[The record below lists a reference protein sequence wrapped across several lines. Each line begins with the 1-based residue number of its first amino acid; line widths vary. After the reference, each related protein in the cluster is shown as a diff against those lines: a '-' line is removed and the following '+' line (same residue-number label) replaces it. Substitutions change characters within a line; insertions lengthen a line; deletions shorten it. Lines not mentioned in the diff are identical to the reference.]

1 MAQLS
6 LTLLG
11 GLQARVEPGGA
22 LSLPT
27 RKAQALL
34 AYLALPPGQ
43 AHPRAKLAAL
53 LWGGIREES
62 ARNSLRQAL
71 FALRKALAPTTP
83 AALSLERDTV
93 ALDRDAA
100 HVDVAEFE
108 RLLASGMPEALER
121 ASALYRG
128 DLLIGLAVDEP
139 LFEEWLLGERERLRE
154 LALDGLARLLAQQR
168 KTGATEAALRTGLKL
183 LTLDP
188 LQEAVHRT
196 LMRLYAT
203 VGRRGTALRQY
214 QQCVN
219 VLQRELGVEPEAETK
234 QLYQEILHQRSL
246 RGTVIE
252 PAVASPSVPATVVTS
267 RAPAHEIPLIGRAM
281 ELEQLRGALQQAYA
295 GEGSVVAVLGEA
307 GIGKTRLVDELIG
320 VAEEQGAR
328 VLVGRSHESEQV
340 LPFGPWVDAFRAGH
354 AADDLRGMTPAWRAE
369 LAYVLPE
376 LADPDVE
383 PVKSAPD
390 FLKVFESVTAAI
402 GMLAGHRPLL
412 LVLEDL
418 HWADEMS
425 LRLLAF
431 FGRRLHSRRV
441 LAAVTV
447 REEELADAPMLR
459 RILDELQRER
469 RLWSLALVALSRANT
484 LALVQ
489 TLVRSGTDETSLAR
503 LGEEAW
509 RASAGNPFVV
519 VETVRS
525 QAQGIGLGD
534 HTAGAGP
541 VAPRALMLPEP
552 VRQLVTRRLERL
564 SERGRLLTTVAA
576 VIGREFEF
584 ALLQRAAGLG
594 DTEAAEG
601 MEELVRRR
609 VLQGVGERFDFTHD
623 RIREVARAALL
634 APRRRVLHCSVA
646 EAIEAVYADHLE
658 PHILALGLHY
668 YGAEMW
674 RQAMSYLRLA
684 AVHAFVR
691 SAYREAATCFEQA
704 LAAASHLPRTPAMLD
719 QMLDLQLQLR
729 NALWPLA
736 DFDRIARCL
745 SDAEQL
751 AISLEDRKRLGRI
764 TAFMSVLRWVT
775 GDAAAARLFGQRA
788 RDLAVSLEDRPL
800 RIMSNYYLGLAQFLL
815 AEYQRAEDLFL
826 ENVRTLTVA
835 EEQDPL
841 GAPGSTLVRSKAW
854 LVLPLAERGAFP
866 SGLAHG
872 HAALDLAE
880 ASYDPYGV
888 VSAEYCLAYLHCLKG
903 EFDLAIPSLERG
915 LTICREREFSVWL
928 PQVTGYLG
936 YAYSLAGRIDEGLSL
951 LEQAIDIFDA
961 TRAWPFRALLMVHRG
976 TADVLAGRL
985 DSALAL
991 GHQALKVAREHR
1003 ERGHEAWAFLL
1014 LGEIASHAD
1023 PSEMKKA
1030 DDHYHQAMALASN
1043 LGMRPLVG
1051 HCRLGLGRL
1060 YRRAGKQREAQEH
1073 LAAATTMYREMD
1085 MQFWLEKAEKERR
1098 ELA

>member
-1 MAQLS
+1 MARLS
-6 LTLLG
+6 VTLLG

-22 LSLPT
+22 VNLPT

-53 LWGGIREES
+53 LWGEMREES

-83 AALSLERDTV
+83 AVLSLEADTV

-108 RLLASGMPEALER
+108 RLLASGTTEALER

-128 DLLIGLAVDEP
+128 DLLMGLVVDEP
-139 LFEEWLLGERERLRE
+139 LFEEWLVGERERLRE
-154 LALDGLARLLAQQR
+154 LALDGFARLLAQQR
-168 KTGATEAALRTGLKL
+168 KAGATEAALRTGLKL

-196 LMRLYAT
+196 LMRLYAA

-219 VLQRELGVEPEAETK
+219 VLQRDLGVEPEAETK
-234 QLYQEILHQRSL
+234 QLYQEILRQRPL
-246 RGTVIE
+246 RSTVIE
-252 PAVASPSVPATVVTS
+252 PAVASPSVPATIVTS
-267 RAPAHEIPLIGRAM
+267 RAPVDQIPLIGRAV
-281 ELEQLRGALQQAYA
+281 ELEQLRGALNQAYA
-295 GEGSVVAVLGEA
+295 GQGSVVAVLGEA

-320 VAEEQGAR
+320 EAEERGAR
-328 VLVGRSHESEQV
+328 VLVGRSYESEQV
-340 LPFGPWVDAFRAGH
+340 LPFGPWVDALRAGH
-354 AADDLRGMTPAWRAE
+354 ATDDLRGMAPAWRAE
-369 LAYVLPE
+369 LAHVLPE
-376 LADPDVE
+376 LAGPDVE
-383 PVKSAPD
+383 PAKSAPD
-390 FLKVFESVTAAI
+390 FLKVLESVTAAI
-402 GMLAGHRPLL
+402 GMLAEHRPLL

-431 FGRRLHSRRV
+431 FGRRIHSRRV

-447 REEELADAPMLR
+447 REEELADVPMLR

-469 RLWSLALVALSRANT
+469 RLWCLTLMALSRDNT
-484 LALVQ
+484 LALVH
-489 TLVRSGTDETSLAR
+489 TLVRSGIDETSLAR

-534 HTAGAGP
+534 DTAGAGP
-541 VAPRALMLPEP
+541 VAPRALLMLPEP

-594 DTEAAEG
+594 DTEAADG

-634 APRRRVLHCSVA
+634 APRRRVLHSSVA
-646 EAIEAVYADHLE
+646 EAIEALYADNLE
-658 PHILALGLHY
+658 PHNLALGLQY
-668 YGAEMW
+668 YGAERW
-674 RQAMSYLRLA
+674 HQAMSYLRRA
-684 AVHAFVR
+684 AAHAFVR
-691 SAYREAATCFEQA
+691 SAYREAASCFEQA
-704 LAAASHLPRTPAMLD
+704 LAAASHLPRTPVMLD

-751 AISLEDRKRLGRI
+751 AISLEDRERLGRV
-764 TAFMSVLRWVT
+764 TAFISVLRWVT
-775 GDAAAARLFGQRA
+775 GDVAAARLFGQKA
-788 RDLAVSLEDRPL
+788 RDLAASLEDRPL

-815 AEYQRAEDLFL
+815 AEYREAEDLFL
-826 ENVRTLTVA
+826 ENVRTLSIA

-872 HAALDLAE
+872 HAALDLAQ
-880 ASYDPYGV
+880 AAQDPYGI
-888 VSAEYCLAYLHCLKG
+888 VSAGYCLAYLYCLKG
-903 EFDLAIPSLERG
+903 EIDLAVPLLERG
-915 LTICREREFSVWL
+915 LAFCREREFGVWL

-936 YAYSLAGRIDEGLSL
+936 YAYSQAGRIEEGLSL
-951 LEQAIDIFDA
+951 LEQANDIFKT
-961 TRAWPFRALLMVHRG
+961 TREWPFRALLTVHRG
-976 TADVLAGRL
+976 TACILAGRL
-985 DSALAL
+985 DSAMEL
-991 GHQALKVAREHR
+991 GHQALTLAREHG
-1003 ERGHEAWAFLL
+1003 ERGHEAWALCL
-1014 LGEIASHAD
+1014 LGEIASHRA
-1023 PSEMKKA
+1023 PPEVQKA
-1030 DDHYHQAMALASN
+1030 EDHYRQALALATE
-1043 LGMRPLVG
+1043 LGMRPLVA
-1051 HCRLGLGRL
+1051 HCHHGLGKL
-1060 YRRAGKQREAQEH
+1060 HRRTCKSEQVREQ
-1073 LAAATTMYREMD
+1073 LITATTMYREMD
-1085 MQFWLEKAEKERR
+1085 MRYWLEKAAAAK
-1098 ELA
+1098 A

>member
-1 MAQLS
+1 M
-6 LTLLG
+6 
-11 GLQARVEPGGA
+11 
-22 LSLPT
+22 
-27 RKAQALL
+27 
-34 AYLALPPGQ
+34 
-43 AHPRAKLAAL
+43 
-53 LWGGIREES
+53 REES

-83 AALSLERDTV
+83 PALSLEGDTV

-108 RLLASGMPEALER
+108 RLLASGTPEALER
-121 ASALYRG
+121 ASAFYRG
-128 DLLIGLAVDEP
+128 DLLLGLVVDEP

-154 LALDGLARLLAQQR
+154 LALEGLARLLAQQR
-168 KTGATEAALRTGLKL
+168 KAGATEAALRTGLKL

-188 LQEAVHRT
+188 LQESVHRT
-196 LMRLYAT
+196 LMRLYAAL
-203 VGRRGTALRQY
+203 GRRGTALRQY

-219 VLQRELGVEPEAETK
+219 VLQRDLGVEPEAETK
-234 QLYQEILHQRSL
+234 QLYQEILRQRPL

-267 RAPAHEIPLIGRAM
+267 RAPVDQIPLIGRAV
-281 ELEQLRGALQQAYA
+281 ELEQLRGALNQAYV
-295 GEGSVVAVLGEA
+295 GQGSVVAVLGEA

-320 VAEEQGAR
+320 AAEEQGAR
-328 VLVGRSHESEQV
+328 VLVGRSYESEQV
-340 LPFGPWVDAFRAGH
+340 LPFGPWVDALRAGH
-354 AADDLRGMTPAWRAE
+354 ITDDLRKMAPAWRAE
-369 LAYVLPE
+369 LAHVLPE
-376 LADPDVE
+376 LAGPDVD
-383 PVKSAPD
+383 PVKSTPD

-402 GMLAGHRPLL
+402 GLLAEQRPLL

-447 REEELADAPMLR
+447 REEELVDVPMLR

-469 RLWSLALVALSRANT
+469 RLWSLTLVALSRDNT
-484 LALVQ
+484 LALVR
-489 TLVRSGTDETSLAR
+489 TLLRSGSDEASLAR

-509 RASAGNPFVV
+509 VASAGNPFVV
-519 VETVRS
+519 VEAVRS
-525 QAQGIGLGD
+525 RAQGIGLGD
-534 HTAGAGP
+534 QTAGAGL
-541 VAPRALMLPEP
+541 VAPRALTLPES

-564 SERGRLLTTVAA
+564 SDRGRLLTTVAA

-584 ALLQRAAGLG
+584 ALLQRAADLE

-634 APRRRVLHCSVA
+634 APRHRVLHCSVA
-646 EAIEAVYADHLE
+646 EAIEAVYADNLE

-668 YGAEMW
+668 YGAEKW
-674 RQAMSYLRLA
+674 DQAMNYLRRA
-684 AVHAFVR
+684 AAHALVR
-691 SAYREAATCFEQA
+691 SAYREAAICFEQA
-704 LAAASHLPRTPAMLD
+704 LAAASHLPRTPVMLD

-736 DFDRIARCL
+736 EFDRIARCL

-751 AISLEDRKRLGRI
+751 AISLEDQERLGRI

-775 GDAAAARLFGQRA
+775 GDAGAARLFGQKA

-815 AEYQRAEDLFL
+815 AEYRGAEDLFL

-835 EEQDPL
+835 GDQDPL
-841 GAPGSTLVRSKAW
+841 GVPGSTLVRSKAW

-880 ASYDPYGV
+880 AAQDPYGI
-888 VSAEYCLAYLHCLKG
+888 VSAGYCLAYLYCLKG

-936 YAYSLAGRIDEGLSL
+936 YAYSQTGRIEEGLSL
-951 LEQAIDIFDA
+951 LEQANDIFKS
-961 TRAWPFRALLMVHRG
+961 TRGWPFCALLTVHRG
-976 TADVLAGRL
+976 TACMLADRL
-985 DSALAL
+985 DSALVL
-991 GHQALKVAREHR
+991 GHQALTLAREHG
-1003 ERGHEAWAFLL
+1003 ERGHEAWALLL
-1014 LGEIASHAD
+1014 LGDIASHSD
-1023 PSEMKKA
+1023 PSEVQKA
-1030 DDHYHQAMALASN
+1030 EDHYRQALAFATE
-1043 LGMRPLVG
+1043 LGMRPLVA
-1051 HCRLGLGRL
+1051 HCHQGLGKL
-1060 YRRAGKQREAQEH
+1060 YRRTCKSKQVRER
-1073 LAAATTMYREMD
+1073 LLTAATMYREMD
-1085 MQFWLEKAEKERR
+1085 MRYWLEKAEAER
-1098 ELA
+1098 A